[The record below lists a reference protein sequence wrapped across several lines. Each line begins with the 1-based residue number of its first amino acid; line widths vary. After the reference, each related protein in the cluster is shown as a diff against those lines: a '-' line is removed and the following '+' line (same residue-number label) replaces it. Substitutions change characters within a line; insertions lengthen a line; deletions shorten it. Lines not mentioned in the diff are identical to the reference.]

1 MSKIGNMPVLIPQGV
16 QVTKVA
22 SDINVSG
29 PKGNLSFSFHPQI
42 MVDVETDKVRVTRKS
57 ENKFAK
63 SLHGLTRSV
72 IANMVKGVT
81 DGHEKIL
88 EIVGVGYRATKQGE
102 NLVLS
107 AGYSHPVLV
116 IPLPGIKLDTQENK
130 IIVSGVDKVIVGEMA
145 ARIRRI
151 RPPEPYKGKGIK
163 YLGEVVRRKAGKAVK
178 AAGGVA

>member
-16 QVTKVA
+16 QVTIVGN
-22 SDINVSG
+22 DINVSG
-29 PKGNLSFSFHPQI
+29 PKGNLSFSVHPQI
-42 MVDVETDKVRVTRKS
+42 MVDIETDKVRVTRKS

-88 EIVGVGYRATKQGE
+88 EVVGVGYRATKQGE

-107 AGYSHPVLV
+107 AGYSHPVL
-116 IPLPGIKLDTQENK
+116 ITPLPGIQLDTQENK

-145 ARIRRI
+145 ARIRRV

-163 YLGEVVRRKAGKAVK
+163 YFGEIVRRKAGKAVK